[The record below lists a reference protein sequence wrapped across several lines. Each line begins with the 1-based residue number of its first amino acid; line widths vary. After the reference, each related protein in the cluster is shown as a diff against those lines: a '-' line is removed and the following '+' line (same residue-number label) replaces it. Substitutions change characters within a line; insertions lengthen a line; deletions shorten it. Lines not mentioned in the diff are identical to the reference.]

1 MITNAEKRTIKE
13 LQVLYTKPLLDLVY
27 EAQTIHRLHHDPL
40 EIQVSTLVNIKS
52 GGCPENCAYCPQ
64 SVHNTAKVPVEKL
77 MDVQKV
83 IELAKSAKING
94 ASRICLGAAW
104 REVRDNRDFEHVLEM
119 VSSIAEEKME
129 VCCTLGMI
137 TSEQALK
144 LKKAGLTAYNH
155 NLDTSE
161 AYYDKI
167 ITTRDYQDRLNT
179 LKNARNAGIALCSG
193 GIIGMGESIED
204 RLQMLLTLA
213 SLDPAPESV
222 PINLLVPVEGTELDK
237 QELTFVW
244 ELIRMI
250 AIARILMP
258 KSNIRLSAGRERIN
272 HEGQALC
279 FLAGANSIF
288 MGEKLLTTGN
298 CNIKDDNV
306 LFDTLGLKFS
316 LITSQ

>member
-1 MITNAEKRTIKE
+1 MITIAEKMTLKD
-13 LQVLYTKPLLDLVY
+13 LQHLYTKPLLDLVH
-27 EAQTIHRLHHDPL
+27 EAQITHRQNHDPQ

-83 IELAKSAKING
+83 IELAKEAKTNG

-119 VSSIAEEKME
+119 VSSIADEKME

-137 TSEQALK
+137 TSEQAQK

-161 AYYDKI
+161 EYYDKI

-193 GIIGMGESIED
+193 GIIGMGESVED

-213 SLDPAPESV
+213 SLNPAPESV
-222 PINLLVPVEGTELDK
+222 PINLLVPVEGTELDQ
-237 QELTFVW
+237 QELTSVW

-298 CNIKDDNV
+298 CNVESDLN
-306 LFDTLGLKFS
+306 LFKTLGLRMK
-316 LITSQ
+316 Q

>member
-1 MITNAEKRTIKE
+1 MNAITEKTTLE
-13 LQVLYTKPLLDLVY
+13 ALQFIYFKPLLDLIY
-27 EAQTIHRLHHDPL
+27 EAQTIHRLHHIPN
-40 EIQVSTLVNIKS
+40 EIQVSSLVNIKS

-77 MDVQKV
+77 MSVAEVHTQA
-83 IELAKSAKING
+83 IAAKSAG

-104 REVRDNRDFEHVLEM
+104 REVRDNKDFDRVLEM
-119 VSSIAEEKME
+119 VRSVSNEQLE

-137 TSEQALK
+137 TEEQAVK

-161 AYYDKI
+161 TYYDKI
-167 ITTRDYQDRLNT
+167 VTTRDYQHRINT

-213 SLDPAPESV
+213 SLNPVPESV
-222 PINLLVPVEGTELDK
+222 PINLLVPVAGTQLEHQDLAS
-237 QELTFVW
+237 VW

-250 AIARILMP
+250 ATARILMP
-258 KSNIRLSAGRERIN
+258 TSAIRLSAGRERIS

-288 MGEKLLTTGN
+288 MGEMLLTTSN
-298 CNIKDDNV
+298 CSYENDSE
-306 LFDTLGLKFS
+306 LFEQLGLVKKS
-316 LITSQ
+316 V

>member
-1 MITNAEKRTIKE
+1 MITITEKKTLEE
-13 LQVLYTKPLLDLVY
+13 LHLLYSKPLLDLVY

-40 EIQVSTLVNIKS
+40 EIQVSSLVNIKS

-83 IELAKSAKING
+83 IELAKSAKTNG

-237 QELTFVW
+237 QELTSVW

-272 HEGQALC
+272 HEGQAIC

-288 MGEKLLTTGN
+288 MGEKLLTTSN
-298 CNIKDDNV
+298 CNFKDDTD
-306 LFDTLGLKFS
+306 LFDDLGLKFS
-316 LITSQ
+316 V

>member
-1 MITNAEKRTIKE
+1 MITITEKKTLEE
-13 LQVLYTKPLLDLVY
+13 LHLLYSKSLLDLVY

-40 EIQVSTLVNIKS
+40 EIQVSSLVNIKS

-83 IELAKSAKING
+83 IELAKSAKTNG

-237 QELTFVW
+237 QELTSVW

-272 HEGQALC
+272 HEGQAIC

>member
-1 MITNAEKRTIKE
+1 MSTISEKKTIKE
-13 LQVLYTKPLLDLVY
+13 LQRFYEKPLLDLVY

-83 IELAKSAKING
+83 IELAKSAKTNG

-137 TSEQALK
+137 TSDQAIK

-161 AYYDKI
+161 TYYDKI

-179 LKNARNAGIALCSG
+179 LKNARNAGISLCSG

-237 QELTFVW
+237 QELTSVW

-272 HEGQALC
+272 HEGQAIC

-298 CNIKDDNV
+298 CNIKDDNA

-316 LITSQ
+316 HKTS

>member
-1 MITNAEKRTIKE
+1 MALNTEQNRIEE
-13 LQVLYTKPLLDLVY
+13 LHNLYSKPLLELVFH
-27 EAQTIHRLHHDPL
+27 AQNIHRENHNPL
-40 EIQVSTLVNIKS
+40 EIQVSSLVNIKS

-77 MDVQKV
+77 MDVHKV
-83 IELAKSAKING
+83 IELAKTAKING

-137 TSEQALK
+137 TSEQAFK

-167 ITTRDYQDRLNT
+167 ITTRNYTDRLNT
-179 LKNARNAGIALCSG
+179 LKNARNAGISICSG

-204 RLQMLLTLA
+204 RLQMLMTL
-213 SLDPAPESV
+213 SSFDPAPESV
-222 PINLLVPVEGTELDK
+222 PINLLVPVEGTELYK
-237 QELTFVW
+237 QELTSVW

-250 AIARILMP
+250 AVARIIMP
-258 KSNIRLSAGRERIN
+258 TSNIRLSAGRERIS
-272 HEGQALC
+272 HEGQAIC

-288 MGEKLLTTGN
+288 MGEKLLTTNN
-298 CNIKDDNV
+298 CNIKDDSD
-306 LFDTLGLKFS
+306 LFNTLGLKFS
-316 LITSQ
+316 VSTTQ

>member
-1 MITNAEKRTIKE
+1 MITITEKKTLEE
-13 LQVLYTKPLLDLVY
+13 LHLLYSKSLLDLVY

-40 EIQVSTLVNIKS
+40 EIQVSSLVNIKS

-83 IELAKSAKING
+83 IELAKSAKTNG

-237 QELTFVW
+237 QELTSVW

>member
-1 MITNAEKRTIKE
+1 MITITEKKTLEE
-13 LQVLYTKPLLDLVY
+13 LHLLYSKSLIDLVY

-40 EIQVSTLVNIKS
+40 EIQVSSLVNIKS

-83 IELAKSAKING
+83 IELAKSAKTNG

-237 QELTFVW
+237 QELTSVW

-298 CNIKDDNV
+298 CSFEKDNR
-306 LFDTLGLKFS
+306 LFEILGLKMKPN
-316 LITSQ
+316 

>member
-1 MITNAEKRTIKE
+1 MITNTEIRTIKE
-13 LQVLYTKPLLDLVY
+13 LQLLYTKPLLDLVF

-83 IELAKSAKING
+83 IELAKSAKTNG
-94 ASRICLGAAW
+94 ASRVCLGAAW

-119 VSSIAEEKME
+119 VSSIAEENME

-137 TSEQALK
+137 TSEQAIK

-193 GIIGMGESIED
+193 GIIGMGESIDD

-237 QELTFVW
+237 QELTSVW

-272 HEGQALC
+272 HEGQAIC

-298 CNIKDDNV
+298 CSLENDTR
-306 LFDTLGLKFS
+306 LFEILGLKT
-316 LITSQ
+316 LK

>member
-1 MITNAEKRTIKE
+1 MITNTEKRIIKD
-13 LQVLYTKPLLDLVY
+13 LQLLYTKPLLDLVFD
-27 EAQTIHRLHHDPL
+27 AQTIHRLHHDPL

-83 IELAKSAKING
+83 IELAKSAKTNG

-119 VSSIAEEKME
+119 VSSIADEKME

-137 TSEQALK
+137 SSEQAIK

-237 QELTFVW
+237 QELTSVW

-258 KSNIRLSAGRERIN
+258 ESNIRLSAGRERIN
-272 HEGQALC
+272 HQGQALC

-298 CNIKDDNV
+298 CSLENDSR
-306 LFDTLGLKFS
+306 LFEILGLKT
-316 LITSQ
+316 LN

>member
-237 QELTFVW
+237 QELTSVW

>member
-1 MITNAEKRTIKE
+1 MITNAEKRTLEE

-237 QELTFVW
+237 QELTSVW

-272 HEGQALC
+272 HEGQAIC

-288 MGEKLLTTGN
+288 MGEKLLTSGN
-298 CNIKDDNV
+298 CSVESDYR
-306 LFDTLGLKFS
+306 LFEKLGLKMKPNNN
-316 LITSQ
+316 

>member
-1 MITNAEKRTIKE
+1 MITNTEKRTIKE
-13 LQVLYTKPLLDLVY
+13 LQLLYTKPLLDLVF

-83 IELAKSAKING
+83 IELAKSAKTNG

-137 TSEQALK
+137 TSEQAIK

-237 QELTFVW
+237 QELTSVW
-244 ELIRMI
+244 ELTRMI

-288 MGEKLLTTGN
+288 MGEKLLTTDN
-298 CNIKDDNV
+298 CTFKNDTR
-306 LFDTLGLKFS
+306 LFEILGLKF
-316 LITSQ
+316 TS

>member
-1 MITNAEKRTIKE
+1 
-13 LQVLYTKPLLDLVY
+13 
-27 EAQTIHRLHHDPL
+27 
-40 EIQVSTLVNIKS
+40 
-52 GGCPENCAYCPQ
+52 
-64 SVHNTAKVPVEKL
+64 

-129 VCCTLGMI
+129 VCCSLGMI

-237 QELTFVW
+237 QELTSVW

-272 HEGQALC
+272 HEGQAIC

-298 CNIKDDNV
+298 CSFEKDNR
-306 LFDTLGLKFS
+306 LFEILGLKMKPN
-316 LITSQ
+316 

>member
-1 MITNAEKRTIKE
+1 MITNTEKRTIKD
-13 LQVLYTKPLLDLVY
+13 LQLLYTKPLLDLVF

-52 GGCPENCAYCPQ
+52 GGCAENCSYCPQ

-83 IELAKSAKING
+83 IEVAKSAKTNG
-94 ASRICLGAAW
+94 ASSICLGAAW

-137 TSEQALK
+137 SSEQAIK

-161 AYYDKI
+161 EYYDKI

-237 QELTFVW
+237 QELTSVW
-244 ELIRMI
+244 ELTRMI

-288 MGEKLLTTGN
+288 MGEKLLTTSN
-298 CNIKDDNV
+298 CNFKDDTD
-306 LFDTLGLKFS
+306 LFDALCLKFS
-316 LITSQ
+316 V